1 MSEHFEINKDAIDAL
16 ADVLKQISVIDGK
29 NKNKPVKAQCVKET
43 HVRTT
48 ECSNWSSKKT
58 FREYSEE
65 YIKFT
70 YENPTIYHVIKYF
83 AKKLEENGFKY
94 LSEKSSWTSI
104 DAGKYYTVRNG
115 SNLAAFS
122 LGSDWAPELGVGII
136 GAHADA
142 LSAKLKPASKKPNV
156 EGFELL
162 GVAPYGGALS
172 ELWLDRDLGVG
183 GRVLVKDQ
191 ATGKVEAR
199 LCNSWPH
206 PIAKIP
212 SLAPHFGAPSVG
224 PFDKED
230 QTVPVVGYVGNGD
243 YDDDDDDEEYDLE
256 DEKNSPLYGKHS
268 IHLLRYIAKLLSVKV
283 SSITQFDLDL
293 FDVQEGTFGG
303 LKDEFIFVPR
313 VDDRICSFSAIYALI
328 EHTKA
333 GTASDG
339 FNVAVLYDNEEVG
352 SLTRQGAKGGLLES
366 LVERVIANKTDSN
379 LSEMRTA
386 FANSIIISADVTH
399 MLNPN
404 FNSVYLEN
412 HKPKPNVGITLA
424 LDSNAHM
431 ATDVVGTAL
440 VEELGRLNGDKIQY
454 FQIKNNS
461 RSGGT
466 IGPSLASQ
474 TGARTID
481 MGISQWSMH
490 SIRATTGSK
499 DIGLAV
505 KFFTGF
511 YNDWNN
517 VYKNFGDL

>member
-1 MSEHFEINKDAIDAL
+1 MTEHIEISKETINAL
-16 ADVLKQISVIDGK
+16 SDVLKQLAVIEPRSRDVNNQNDK
-29 NKNKPVKAQCVKET
+29 VTKKSTSKQSQFSNKA
-43 HVRTT
+43 
-48 ECSNWSSKKT
+48 T
-58 FREYSEE
+58 FREYSQE
-65 YIKFT
+65 YIDFT
-70 YENPTIYHVIKYF
+70 YENPTIYHVVKYF
-83 AKKLEENGFKY
+83 AKKLEENGFGY
-94 LSEKSSWTSI
+94 LSEKSSWSNVEP
-104 DAGKYYTVRNG
+104 GHYYTTRNG
-115 SNLAAFS
+115 TNLCAFAV
-122 LGSDWAPELGVGII
+122 GPEWKPELGVGII
-136 GAHADA
+136 GAHIDA
-142 LSAKLKPASKKPNV
+142 LTAKLKPSSKKPDV

-162 GVAPYGGALS
+162 GVAPYGGTLN
-172 ELWLDRDLGVG
+172 ELWLDRDLGIG
-183 GRVLVKDQ
+183 GRVLIKDPD
-191 ATGKVEAR
+191 TGKISSH
-199 LCNSWPH
+199 LCNSAPH
-206 PIAKIP
+206 PIARIP

-230 QTVPVVGYVGNGD
+230 QTVPVIGYVGNGD
-243 YDDDDDDEEYDLE
+243 YDDDDEDHDVE
-256 DEKNSPLYGKHS
+256 DEKKSPLYGKHS

-283 SSITQFDLDL
+283 SAITQFDLDL
-293 FDVQEGTFGG
+293 FDVQKGTFGG

-313 VDDRICSFSAIYALI
+313 IDDRICSFSAINGLI
-328 EHTKA
+328 EHKKTGHKK
-333 GTASDG
+333 DG
-339 FNVAVLYDNEEVG
+339 FNVAVLYDDEEVG

-366 LVERVIANKTDSN
+366 VVERIVASRGNDV
-379 LSEMRTA
+379 SETRTA

-481 MGISQWSMH
+481 MGIAQWSMH

-505 KFFTGF
+505 KFFNGF
-511 YNDWNN
+511 YNDWNQ
-517 VYKNFGDL
+517 VYQSFGDL